1 MKKSQLIV
9 DGNLWEKDYRVC
21 SNLVL
26 ASFFYLFLEG
36 GQLKIIISSLIK
48 RELYKGMSWC
58 YIRSCCQRSKRQV
71 LGDVD

>member
-9 DGNLWEKDYRVC
+9 DGNLWKKDYRVC

-26 ASFFYLFLEG
+26 ASLFYSVLEG

-48 RELYKGMSWC
+48 RE
-58 YIRSCCQRSKRQV
+58 
-71 LGDVD
+71 